1 MGWMGV
7 LPLAP
12 LHTQQ
17 YMYAIPPTL
26 PPNSH
31 ALQLHFNLTDATHW
45 TAHYNGFSYEE
56 FYEFIVDFFE
66 ADATPEAQEASA
78 KLLEWWNKYSLL
90 TSFCSAAADTA
101 LIRAVFPRS
110 AATRAAA
117 PTSVGRTSLAIL
129 RRQRQAARS
138 SHLLS

>member
-1 MGWMGV
+1 MGV
-7 LPLAP
+7 LPLVP
-12 LHTQQ
+12 SHTQQ
-17 YMYAIPPTL
+17 YTYAIPPTP

-31 ALQLHFNLTDATHW
+31 TLQLHFNLTDATHW

-78 KLLEWWNKYSLL
+78 KLLEWWNKYTL
-90 TSFCSAAADTA
+90 TSFCSSAATDTA
-101 LIRAVFPRS
+101 PIRAVFPRS

-138 SHLLS
+138 SHPPS